1 MTRSERL
8 DPLLRVVQQRQ
19 DDAARQLAERD
30 RAQAE
35 QEARLDALRQYA
47 AEYSAAPGGG
57 EGTIAPALL
66 ANRIAFRAK
75 LDAAV
80 AQQTKV
86 VDHGRQQTEVERMR
100 LMLASRDTKVLE
112 KLAASYRAEEAKVA
126 EQRVQRELDDLGARR
141 ARAAQAAKD
150 HEDAGA

>member
-1 MTRSERL
+1 MTRSQRL

-35 QEARLDALRQYA
+35 QEHRLVARRRYADEYA
-47 AEYSAAPGGG
+47 ATPAGTD
-57 EGTIAPALL
+57 GTIAPALL

-86 VDHGRQQTEVERMR
+86 VDSSRQQTEIERTR

-112 KLAASYRAEEAKVA
+112 KLAASYRAEEAKLA
-126 EQRVQRELDDLGARR
+126 EQKTQRELDDLGARR
-141 ARAAQAAKD
+141 AREAKG
-150 HEDAGA
+150 EGEPA

>member
-1 MTRSERL
+1 MTRSQRL

-30 RAQAE
+30 KAQAE
-35 QEARLDALRQYA
+35 QEERLDALRRYA
-47 AEYSAAPGGG
+47 EEYATAPAGQD
-57 EGTIAPALL
+57 GTIAPALL
-66 ANRIAFRAK
+66 ANRLAFRAK

-80 AQQTKV
+80 AQQTRI
-86 VDHGRQQTEVERMR
+86 VDNSKQQTEIERTR

-126 EQRVQRELDDLGARR
+126 EQRTQRELDDLGARR
-141 ARAAQAAKD
+141 ARETKD
-150 HEDAGA
+150 KAGEETA

>member
-1 MTRSERL
+1 MTRSQRL

-30 RAQAE
+30 KAQAE
-35 QEARLDALRQYA
+35 QEARLDSLRRYA
-47 AEYSAAPGGG
+47 DEYAITPAGPD
-57 EGTIAPALL
+57 GTIAPALL

-80 AQQTKV
+80 AQQTTV
-86 VDHGRQQTEVERMR
+86 VDRGRQQTEIERTR

-112 KLAASYRAEEAKVA
+112 KLAASYRAEEAKVD
-126 EQRVQRELDDLGARR
+126 EQRAQRELDDLGARR
-141 ARAAQAAKD
+141 SRAANGDSGDGRA
-150 HEDAGA
+150 

>member
-1 MTRSERL
+1 MTRSQRL

-30 RAQAE
+30 KAQSE
-35 QEARLDALRQYA
+35 QEQRLEALRRYA
-47 AEYSAAPGGG
+47 DEYAITPQGQD
-57 EGTIAPALL
+57 GTIAPALL
-66 ANRIAFRAK
+66 ANRLAFRAK

-80 AQQTKV
+80 DQQSKV

-112 KLAASYRAEEAKVA
+112 KLAASYRSEEAKVA
-126 EQRVQRELDDLGARR
+126 EQRTQRELDDLGARR
-141 ARAAQAAKD
+141 SRDAQNKIGGEGSA
-150 HEDAGA
+150 

>member
-1 MTRSERL
+1 MTRSDRL

-19 DDAARQLAERD
+19 DAAARQLAERD
-30 RAQAE
+30 RAKAE

-47 AEYSAAPGGG
+47 EEYAAAPAGG
-57 EGTIAPALL
+57 GTIAPALL

-80 AQQTKV
+80 AQQTRV
-86 VDHGRQQTEVERMR
+86 VDSARQQTEVERVR

-126 EQRVQRELDDLGARR
+126 EQRSQRELDDIGARR
-141 ARAAQAAKD
+141 VREAHAKD
-150 HEDAGA
+150 GEDVGA

>member
-47 AEYSAAPGGG
+47 EEYSAPPSSNA
-57 EGTIAPALL
+57 TIAPALL

-80 AQQTKV
+80 AQQTSV
-86 VDHGRQQTEVERMR
+86 VDHGRQQTEVERVR

-112 KLAASYRAEEAKVA
+112 QLAASYRAEEARV
-126 EQRVQRELDDLGARR
+126 EQQRSQRELDDIGARR
-141 ARAAQAAKD
+141 ARVTQAAKD
-150 HEDAGA
+150 SEDADA

>member
-1 MTRSERL
+1 MTRSQRL

-30 RAQAE
+30 KAQSE
-35 QEARLDALRQYA
+35 QEARLDALRRYA
-47 AEYSAAPGGG
+47 DEYAITPSGQD
-57 EGTIAPALL
+57 GTIAPALL
-66 ANRIAFRAK
+66 ANRLAFRAK

-86 VDHGRQQTEVERMR
+86 VDHGRQQTEIDRTR

-112 KLAASYRAEEAKVA
+112 KLAASYRADEAKVD
-126 EQRVQRELDDLGARR
+126 EQRTQRELDDLGARR
-141 ARAAQAAKD
+141 TR
-150 HEDAGA
+150 DALGKEPA

>member
-1 MTRSERL
+1 MTRSQRL

-30 RAQAE
+30 KAQAE
-35 QEARLDALRQYA
+35 QEQRLDALRRYA
-47 AEYSAAPGGG
+47 DEYAITPQGQD
-57 EGTIAPALL
+57 GTIAPALL
-66 ANRIAFRAK
+66 ANRLAFRAK

-80 AQQTKV
+80 AQQSKV

-112 KLAASYRAEEAKVA
+112 KLAASYRSEEAKVA
-126 EQRVQRELDDLGARR
+126 EQRTQRELDDLGARR
-141 ARAAQAAKD
+141 SRDAQNKIGG
-150 HEDAGA
+150 EGGA

>member
-19 DDAARQLAERD
+19 DDAARVVGERE

-35 QEARLDALRQYA
+35 QEARLDALRRYA
-47 AEYSAAPGGG
+47 EEYSAAPASAGN
-57 EGTIAPALL
+57 TIAPALL

-80 AQQTKV
+80 AQQIQR
-86 VDHGRQQTEVERMR
+86 GRQRAPACRDRAGTPDDRQPRNQGPGKTGGELSHEE
-100 LMLASRDTKVLE
+100 SR
-112 KLAASYRAEEAKVA
+112 AA
-126 EQRVQRELDDLGARR
+126 EQRTQRELDDLGARR
-141 ARAAQAAKD
+141 TRTQAAG
-150 HEDAGA
+150 AGEEPAP